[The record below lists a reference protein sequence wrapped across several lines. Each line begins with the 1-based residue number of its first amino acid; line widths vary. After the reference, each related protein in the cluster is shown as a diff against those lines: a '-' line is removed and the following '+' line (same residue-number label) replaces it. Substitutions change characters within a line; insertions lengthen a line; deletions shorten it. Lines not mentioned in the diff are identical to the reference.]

1 VSCSDMMLVL
11 YVDGVC
17 LTEMALQRGVL
28 SGVAPSSVQST
39 ASDAAAS
46 QLFDEFCSANTFHSI
61 MDAFRRLSDVLEL
74 RPDRGP
80 TLRQLKVGL
89 STSWKAQSLWTKL
102 DKRMSHWEYK
112 RGTACTNTRVCLIIS
127 YISTDF
133 IGGGGTVASIPQRAW
148 AQSLFSLPSPLSH
161 LPSPAL

>member
-1 VSCSDMMLVL
+1 MLVSCNDIKLV
-11 YVDGVC
+11 YADGVC

-28 SGVAPSSVQST
+28 PGVAPSSVQS
-39 ASDAAAS
+39 DAATS

-112 RGTACTNTRVCLIIS
+112 RGTACTNTRVCLITSCIC
-127 YISTDF
+127 TH
-133 IGGGGTVASIPQRAW
+133 SIEW
-148 AQSLFSLPSPLSH
+148 NDDLAQSPFSFLPFFSPPL
-161 LPSPAL
+161 L